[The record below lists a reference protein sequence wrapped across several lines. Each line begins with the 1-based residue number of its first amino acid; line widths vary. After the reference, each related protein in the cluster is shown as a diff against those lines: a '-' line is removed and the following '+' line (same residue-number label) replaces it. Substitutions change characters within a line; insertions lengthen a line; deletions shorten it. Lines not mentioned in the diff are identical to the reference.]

1 MLGRVK
7 MLSATGYEV
16 RLQGNIDTPYCHL
29 CQICFGNLV
38 TFQHMGDQYP
48 SAYVHVILCEFS
60 MSDVFLV
67 GAVCF
72 WALFQ
77 IILH

>member
-16 RLQGNIDTPYCHL
+16 RLQNSDTPYCHL

-48 SAYVHVILCEFS
+48 SALCSCDF
-60 MSDVFLV
+60 M
-67 GAVCF
+67 
-72 WALFQ
+72 
-77 IILH
+77 